1 MVELVRVR
9 HVPLEFGLSSPMF
22 RNPKGIEKEKEK
34 SLIYRNRAVTL
45 SSTFL
50 VIVAKSNDYRFSII
64 AYPYLAII
72 QSLYP
77 VCLFVLLS

>member
-1 MVELVRVR
+1 MVGLVRVR

-50 VIVAKSNDYRFSII
+50 VIVAKSNDYRF
-64 AYPYLAII
+64 P
-72 QSLYP
+72 
-77 VCLFVLLS
+77 LSPIHI